1 MVKHKR
7 KVAVFDGA
15 AVSATSDTWE
25 SYLEMEWMLQQLQYL
40 DLLLIYNDRPAC
52 VVQL

>member
-15 AVSATSDTWE
+15 AASATSDTWE
-25 SYLEMEWMLQQLQYL
+25 SYLEMEWMLQAIAIFRSATQLQ
-40 DLLLIYNDRPAC
+40 
-52 VVQL
+52 